1 MNGGEAVP
9 FFSLWRNAMPF
20 IPVPNTV
27 EVEVIFEMQDQ
38 VVENTLYYAN
48 ETPSLENV
56 TSLLEEI
63 NTAIQDQLIPLL
75 SSAITLVRLVA
86 TLISVVDGFV
96 VTNTTGMPVSG
107 GGSDDALPSNVALC
121 ISKRTALRGRSARG
135 RNYIAGIPLDARET
149 QDTLTSAFTSGV
161 VSAFETILGAGAD
174 GGWVPVV
181 VSRFHSGA
189 PRTTGVTNPIT
200 NVIVTDNIM
209 DSQRRRLPGRGA

>member
-1 MNGGEAVP
+1 
-9 FFSLWRNAMPF
+9 MPF

-27 EVEVIFEMQDQ
+27 QVEVIFEMQDQ

-48 ETPSLENV
+48 DTPSIENA
-56 TSLLEEI
+56 TALLEAV

-86 TLISVVDGFV
+86 TLISAIDGFV
-96 VTNTTGMPVSG
+96 VTNTTGLPVDG
-107 GGSDDALPSNVALC
+107 GGSADALPSNVALC

-135 RNYIAGIPLDARET
+135 RNYIAGIPLDARES
-149 QDTLTSAFTSGV
+149 QDVLTSAFTTAV

-174 GGWVPVV
+174 DGWVPVV
-181 VSRFHSGA
+181 VSRFHDNA
-189 PRTTGVTNPIT
+189 PRVTGVTNPIT
-200 NVIVTDNIM
+200 SVIVVDNIM